1 MMISLIVAV
10 SRNGIIGRNGDL
22 AWKIS
27 DDLKR
32 FRALTIGK
40 PIVMGRKTFDS
51 IGKPLPGRA
60 NIVVSRS
67 MEKHEGVVVARTV
80 EDGLRAASDAAAR
93 LGVNEI
99 VVIGGAEIYA
109 STLPLAGRIY
119 LTEVDA
125 DVDGDVRFPAFDP
138 AEWVRH
144 PDGGAEESARNEFG
158 CRYFILDRI

>member
-1 MMISLIVAV
+1 MLISLIVAV
-10 SRNGIIGRNGDL
+10 ARNGVIGRDGDL

-40 PIVMGRKTFDS
+40 PVVMGRKTFES
-51 IGKPLPGRA
+51 ICKPLPERA

-67 MEKHEGVVVARTV
+67 MGEIEGVVVARTIAN
-80 EDGLRAASDAAAR
+80 GLRAASDAAAR

-99 VVIGGAEIYA
+99 VIIGGAEIYA

-125 DVDGDVRFPAFDP
+125 DVDGDVCFPVFDP
-138 AEWVRH
+138 AEWTRH
-144 PDGGAEESARNEFG
+144 PDGGAEKSARNEFA
-158 CRYFILDRI
+158 CEFFILDRI